1 MQDSAAA
8 LFFRKAD
15 VDNAGAACYNT
26 TAAVGGARSPFRC
39 K

>member
-1 MQDSAAA
+1 MQDGAAT
-8 LFFRKAD
+8 LLFRKAD